1 MHFEFATSSR
11 ILFGTGS
18 ISEVPALAASLGQRA
33 FFITDSLERSS
44 ILRDSLISAG
54 LSVEFLLIKQEPVL
68 DIIVMATRNFQATS
82 RQVVIGFGG
91 GSALDTGKAIAALLQ
106 NPGDPLAFLEVVGSG
121 KPLQNPSTPFIAI
134 PTTAG
139 TGSEVTRNAV
149 ISLPE
154 KRIKVSLR
162 SPYMLPRIAV
172 IDPALSYSLP
182 PSITAS
188 TGLDALTQ
196 LIEPFVCISPSPLT
210 DTFCRDGIL
219 RAARSLH
226 TACQN
231 GKDAAA
237 REDMALASLFGG
249 LALANARLGA
259 VHGMAN
265 PIGGYSRAPHGAVCA
280 RLLALVMETNL
291 NALRTRLTASP
302 AIARYT
308 EEARL
313 LTGDATA
320 MAEAGVDWVRQLCN
334 SLKIKPLKEYGLNP
348 DDFLAVVAQSQKANS
363 MKGNPVSL
371 TDSELLSIL
380 ESAYAD

>member
-1 MHFEFATSSR
+1 MRFEFATSNR
-11 ILFGTGS
+11 IIFGPGLV
-18 ISEVPALAASLGQRA
+18 SEVPSLAASLGQSA
-33 FFITDSLERSS
+33 FVVTDSFERSS
-44 ILRDSLISAG
+44 ILRDGLISSG
-54 LSVEFLLIKQEPVL
+54 LSVEFLLIQQEPTL
-68 DIIVMATRNFQATS
+68 DFIIMATRNIQETS
-82 RQVVIGFGG
+82 SQVVIGFGG
-91 GSALDTGKAIAALLQ
+91 GSALDTGKAVAALLQ
-106 NPGDPLAFLEVVGSG
+106 NPGDPLSFLEVVGAG
-121 KPLQNPSTPFIAI
+121 KTLQNPSTPFIAV
-134 PTTAG
+134 PTTSG

-149 ISLPE
+149 LSLPE
-154 KRIKVSLR
+154 KRLKTSLR

-172 IDPALSYSLP
+172 IDPALTYSLP
-182 PSITAS
+182 PTITAS

-210 DTFCRDGIL
+210 DTICRDGIA
-219 RAARSLH
+219 RAARSLQI
-226 TACQN
+226 ACQN

-265 PIGGYSRAPHGAVCA
+265 PIGAYSRAPHGVICA

-291 NALRTRLTASP
+291 NALRSRLPASP

-308 EEARL
+308 EVARL
-313 LTGDATA
+313 LTGDSTGL
-320 MAEAGVDWVRQLCN
+320 AEAGIDWVRQLCDSFN
-334 SLKIKPLKEYGLNP
+334 IKPLKEYGLNP

-363 MKGNPVSL
+363 MKGNPLSL

-380 ESAYAD
+380 KSAYTD

>member
-1 MHFEFATSSR
+1 MRFEFATSSR
-11 ILFGTGS
+11 ILFGTGL

-33 FFITDSLERSS
+33 FVVTDSLERSS
-44 ILRDSLISAG
+44 ILRDGLISAG
-54 LSVEFLLIKQEPVL
+54 LSVNYLLIDQEPTL
-68 DIIVMATRNFQATS
+68 DSIILATRIFQEAGS
-82 RQVVIGFGG
+82 QVVIGLGG
-91 GSALDTGKAIAALLQ
+91 GSALDTGKAVAALTQ
-106 NPGDPLAFLEVVGSG
+106 NTGDPLAYLEVVGSG
-121 KPLQNPSTPFIAI
+121 KPLQNPSAPFIAI

-149 ISLPE
+149 ISLLE

-172 IDPALSYSLP
+172 IDPALAYSLP
-182 PSITAS
+182 PSTTAS

-196 LIEPFVCISPSPLT
+196 LIEPFVCNSPSPLT
-210 DTFCRDGIL
+210 DAICRDGIVRVAGSL
-219 RAARSLH
+219 R
-226 TACQN
+226 TACMN
-231 GKDAAA
+231 GQDAAA

-265 PIGGYSRAPHGAVCA
+265 PIGGYSNAPHGAICA
-280 RLLALVMETNL
+280 RLLPLVMETNL
-291 NALRTRLTASP
+291 NALRSRLPTSP

-308 EEARL
+308 EVAHL

-320 MAEAGVDWVRQLCN
+320 LAEAGANWVRQLCA
-334 SLKIKPLKEYGLNP
+334 SLDIKPLKEYGLNP
-348 DDFLAVVAQSQKANS
+348 GDFLEVVDQSQKANS

-371 TDSELLSIL
+371 KEAELLSIL
-380 ESAYAD
+380 ESAYAG